1 MMPMSNHLP
10 DLNHLVSQIAL
21 DNNQHAYK
29 QLFKSLFP
37 SVFRFSF
44 TLLNSKE
51 LAEEIASDV
60 MFVLWKSRLKLM
72 EIENIKVYAFVIAR
86 NLSLNALN
94 KNSRQVL
101 VSIEDIEIEVFLDNL
116 TPEQIFIN
124 DELGKKLEIAIQTLP
139 NRCKL
144 VFKLIKEEGLSY
156 KDTATILN
164 ISTKTVDAHL
174 VTAIK
179 KLTAILKTEFNL
191 MNSF

>member
-1 MMPMSNHLP
+1 MSNQLP

-21 DNNQHAYK
+21 HNSQHAYK
-29 QLFKSLFP
+29 QLFKLLFP
-37 SVFRFSF
+37 SLFRFSF
-44 TLLNSKE
+44 TLLNSRE

-60 MFVLWKSRLKLM
+60 MFVLWKSRLKLL

-86 NLSLNALN
+86 NLSLNVLN
-94 KNSRQVL
+94 KNSKQIL

-124 DELGKKLEIAIQTLP
+124 DELGKKLEIAIQSLP
-139 NRCKL
+139 SRCKL

-179 KLTAILKTEFNL
+179 KLTAVLRTEFNL

>member
-1 MMPMSNHLP
+1 L
-10 DLNHLVSQIAL
+10 
-21 DNNQHAYK
+21 
-29 QLFKSLFP
+29 
-37 SVFRFSF
+37 
-44 TLLNSKE
+44 
-51 LAEEIASDV
+51 EI
-60 MFVLWKSRLKLM
+60 RLKLL
-72 EIENIKVYAFVIAR
+72 EVENIKVYAFVIAR
-86 NLSLNALN
+86 NLSLNILN
-94 KNSRQVL
+94 KNAKQSM

-124 DELGKKLEIAIQTLP
+124 EELGKKLEIAIQALP

-179 KLTAILKTEFNL
+179 KLTTILKSEFNL
-191 MNSF
+191 INSF